1 MEQRL
6 IHQPT
11 SSQCAP
17 PPHNTECAPIPHP
30 QEEDPPLQEQGEALQ
45 EEVEEAEGEEA
56 AKGEE
61 EAEDPQRDL
70 LKDKPPHSEQPNRE
84 KSNLWVNSPQFLM
97 EKESWQNHL

>member
-17 PPHNTECAPIPHP
+17 PPHKTECAPIPHP
-30 QEEDPPLQEQGEALQ
+30 QEEDPQLQEQGEALP
-45 EEVEEAEGEEA
+45 EEVEAAEGEEE
-56 AKGEE
+56 G
-61 EAEDPQRDL
+61 EDPQRDL
-70 LKDKPPHSEQPNRE
+70 LKDKPPHSEQPNQE